1 MAGNKFKLTSLLWVI
16 FIFLILID
24 STLEERQKNK
34 KGRRR
39 AQQQARRQKQSR
51 KTSPNRENKLRRLI
65 QNDQPRRSLERDRR
79 APYPQSE
86 YDYAEG
92 DYNYIYTDGIY
103 DDYYEE
109 EVYDSDGGPNRGD
122 QSLVSP
128 EVPGNM
134 IVRVASKNRPGYYWA
149 IDEGIEGYLMTEAEM
164 FKLVSPGL
172 WGSGSISFES
182 ITRPGRYIR
191 HRDGKI

>member
-1 MAGNKFKLTSLLWVI
+1 MNIFRVI

-39 AQQQARRQKQSR
+39 AQQQARKQKQSR
-51 KTSPNRENKLRRLI
+51 KTSPNRQNKLRRLI
-65 QNDQPRRSLERDRR
+65 QNDQPRRNLDRDRR
-79 APYPQSE
+79 APFPRKMIKQIYLWDYKSIFNVESE

-109 EVYDSDGGPNRGD
+109 EVY
-122 QSLVSP
+122 
-128 EVPGNM
+128 GN
-134 IVRVASKNRPGYYWA
+134 
-149 IDEGIEGYLMTEAEM
+149 
-164 FKLVSPGL
+164 
-172 WGSGSISFES
+172 
-182 ITRPGRYIR
+182 
-191 HRDGKI
+191 